1 MQESR
6 FAIEDDEE
14 FDLNFG
20 SLIKNMYS
28 NKKLKIAFVVKGGCL
43 IYIAVSKNP
52 KESISFLK
60 KQLETLHTTLV
71 SIATKNFVE
80 MLK

>member
-1 MQESR
+1 
-6 FAIEDDEE
+6 
-14 FDLNFG
+14 
-20 SLIKNMYS
+20 MYS

-80 MLK
+80 MLMQNSSYDVMGDPSIYR